1 MSEPRWLDDRE
12 AEIWKTYRD
21 LRRELQSA
29 MDRQLDRDSGLS
41 GAEYAVLAPL
51 SESAEGVLRSRE
63 LGEVLGWERSR
74 VSHQISRMEKRG
86 LVAREPCADDAR
98 GSMVRVTAEGRAA
111 IEAAAP
117 EHVETV
123 RRYFFDPLTRDEVE
137 TLGVLLARVL
147 DTLARH

>member
-98 GSMVRVTAEGRAA
+98 GSMIRVTTEGRAS

>member
-63 LGEVLGWERSR
+63 LGAVLGWERSR

-86 LVAREPCADDAR
+86 LVVREPCADDAR
-98 GSMVRVTAEGRAA
+98 GSMIRVTAEGRAA

-123 RRYFFDPLTRDEVE
+123 RRHFFDPLTREEVE
-137 TLGVLLARVL
+137 TLGALLARVL
-147 DTLARH
+147 DSLATH

>member
-63 LGEVLGWERSR
+63 LGAVLGWERSR

-147 DTLARH
+147 DALATR

>member
-1 MSEPRWLDDRE
+1 MSEPRWLDERE

-29 MDRQLDRDSGLS
+29 MERQLDRDSGLS
-41 GAEYAVLAPL
+41 GADYAVLAPL
-51 SESAEGVLRSRE
+51 TESVEGVLRSRE
-63 LGEVLGWERSR
+63 LGAVLGWERSR

-86 LVAREPCADDAR
+86 LVAREPCVDDAR

-137 TLGVLLARVL
+137 TLGALLARML
-147 DTLARH
+147 DALARH

>member
-41 GAEYAVLAPL
+41 GADYAVLAPL

-63 LGEVLGWERSR
+63 LGGVLGWERSR

-98 GSMVRVTAEGRAA
+98 GSMVRVTPEGRAA

-123 RRYFFDPLTRDEVE
+123 RRHFFDPLTRDEVE
-137 TLGVLLARVL
+137 TLGVLLARLL
-147 DTLARH
+147 DTLARR